1 MSYHILCVVNMVD
14 LIRSDSVICA
24 RRCLDD
30 RFFIPVGT
38 ATTETLVAIILAFGV
53 LSEGEATYGKD
64 DDSGADNSEVAHD
77 CGCAGVELCRVVLS
91 NELNSKVFEYKSSD
105 RINLKII

>member
-1 MSYHILCVVNMVD
+1 MSQHILCVVNMVD

-24 RRCLDD
+24 RRCLDE

-53 LSEGEATYGKD
+53 LSECEATYGKD
-64 DDSGADNSEVAHD
+64 DDSGADNSEVAHV
-77 CGCAGVELCRVVLS
+77 CGCGGVDLCKVVLS
-91 NELNSKVFEYKSSD
+91 TEVKRKVFVQRQIN
-105 RINLKII
+105 RINLKRI